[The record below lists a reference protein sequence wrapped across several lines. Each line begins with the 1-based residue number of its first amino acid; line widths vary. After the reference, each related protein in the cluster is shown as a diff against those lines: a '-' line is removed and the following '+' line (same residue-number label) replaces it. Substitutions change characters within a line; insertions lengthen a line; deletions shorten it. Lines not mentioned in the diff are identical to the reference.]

1 MEIKLNDIGKKFAKR
16 WLFRGV
22 SFQIFSNQMIA
33 LTGHNGSGKSTLLQ
47 LIFGYQ
53 VPSEGSVDLIHQGAV
68 VDVADRFRQM
78 SFVAP
83 YLELPEE
90 LSLMEL
96 LQYHFSFK
104 NIRPGASFEALIAEA
119 GLEGNEEKHIRYFS
133 SGMKQRLKLLLA
145 FNDTAPVLLLDEPT
159 SNLDE
164 KGILWYRQQLT
175 IQRRLRTIL
184 IASNQPY
191 EYEGC
196 DAVLDVT
203 AFVPSR
209 K

>member
-1 MEIKLNDIGKKFAKR
+1 MNITLTNIGKKFTKR
-16 WLFRGV
+16 WLFRQI
-22 SFQIFSNQMIA
+22 SFQISTHQLVAI
-33 LTGHNGSGKSTLLQ
+33 TGHNGSGKSTLLQ

-53 VPSEGSVDLIHQGAV
+53 VPSEGTLTLKLNDILVNESERYKL
-68 VDVADRFRQM
+68 M

-104 NIRPGASFEALIAEA
+104 QIKEGSTFEGMIAQA
-119 GLEGNEEKHIRYFS
+119 GLTGSEHKHIRYFS
-133 SGMKQRLKLLLA
+133 SGMKQRLRLLLA

-164 KGILWYRQQLT
+164 KGVEWYRQQLKE
-175 IQRRLRTIL
+175 QRSTRTIL
-184 IASNQPY
+184 VASNQLY
-191 EYEGC
+191 EYEGY
-196 DAVLDVT
+196 DALLDVT
-203 AFVPSR
+203 AFVPSA
-209 K
+209 